1 MMILQQLASSSWPE
15 QSGLPSHWRKVDMH
29 CPLLHRNSSG
39 LHCPKN
45 DKAKFLI
52 CFLFLSINRPSVS
65 WHCKLNRRMMYTR
78 DVFTIIPI
86 ASSVYYKYINDNT
99 ISELLMIF
107 YNEVVH
113 RLHTDFSIWPSIH
126 KQQLETIR
134 ATQLTSKWDFLFNM
148 VIP

>member
-52 CFLFLSINRPSVS
+52 CFCSFQLIVHQLVYIVNSIEGWCTQGTFS
-65 WHCKLNRRMMYTR
+65 L
-78 DVFTIIPI
+78 IPI
-86 ASSVYYKYINDNT
+86 ASSVYRCINDNT

>member
-45 DKAKFLI
+45 DRAKFLI
-52 CFLFLSINRPSVS
+52 CFCSFQLIAHQLFNIVHSIEGWCTQGTFS
-65 WHCKLNRRMMYTR
+65 L
-78 DVFTIIPI
+78 IPI
-86 ASSVYYKYINDNT
+86 ASSVYYKYINDNA
-99 ISELLMIF
+99 ISKLLMIF